1 MAIQLLSLQK
11 EMQRGILLF
20 FKGGLNMATGYLEW
34 KMMKNDMEADDV
46 PGAYHF
52 NEWYD
57 EEQVW

>member
-1 MAIQLLSLQK
+1 
-11 EMQRGILLF
+11 
-20 FKGGLNMATGYLEW
+20 MATGYLEW

>member
-1 MAIQLLSLQK
+1 METIK
-11 EMQRGILLF
+11 NRPYIRTIKHGGII
-20 FKGGLNMATGYLEW
+20 MATGYLEW